1 MRRFHQFIIAT
12 ALLLLVNMISSG
24 SGLSTDGSRILDASG
39 QPLDLR
45 GINW

>member
-1 MRRFHQFIIAT
+1 MRRIHRFTIAT
-12 ALLLLVNMISSG
+12 AVLLLANMISSG